1 MARPVPLSPALKEAA
16 LDAALA
22 SAPTPALPP
31 GMAARI
37 IANATALAQLPP
49 EPTVEPEVAEAMR
62 PTSANVIAFAPP
74 EPKMRAPRRRIFAI
88 TGLAALA
95 AGVAAVIVTGPA
107 DRQAVIPGAGAGAG
121 AVAPAPMIAA
131 APPPAPTAAPAA
143 PPVQLVEGEQSPGR
157 ADVATPPAPA
167 PLTQNPGS
175 TAPETRLATSGE
187 RSPVPADGP
196 QAGPTAGPN
205 PGNRIVPNGGL
216 MGPPAPQQGWSYT
229 GGTPGSVTLPGGS
242 SFPGQ
247 TAGQTP
253 GAMPP
258 PPAGPPGGGPGG
270 LGGGPR

>member
-22 SAPTPALPP
+22 SAPTPTLPP

-62 PTSANVIAFAPP
+62 PTSAKVIAFAPP
-74 EPKMRAPRRRIFAI
+74 EPKVRAPRRRIFAI

-95 AGVAAVIVTGPA
+95 AGVAAVIVAGPA

-121 AVAPAPMIAA
+121 AVAGAPAPMIAA
-131 APPPAPTAAPAA
+131 APPPAPAAAPAA
-143 PPVQLVEGEQSPGR
+143 PPVQLVEGEQTPGR
-157 ADVATPPAPA
+157 ADVSTPPTPA
-167 PLTQNPGS
+167 PLTQTPV
-175 TAPETRLATSGE
+175 AAVPETRLATSGE
-187 RSPVPADGP
+187 RSAVAVDGPADGP

-229 GGTPGSVTLPGGS
+229 GGAPGSVTLPGGS

-247 TAGQTP
+247 TA
-253 GAMPP
+253 
-258 PPAGPPGGGPGG
+258 
-270 LGGGPR
+270 